1 MDDIITRT
9 SISNDNISSIS
20 VELDDRIS
28 FNEKS
33 TGSTSISKT
42 SINVVHEPKTIDYKA
57 RQTLIRKLDLRL
69 LPILSIIYFLSYLDR
84 SNIANAKIGGIEHDI
99 HLTSV
104 QYQWSLSIF
113 FFGYVLFEVPSNI
126 ILRRWRPSRW
136 ICLIMLVWGTIA
148 VCMAAISNFTGL
160 LICRFLLGVFEAGL
174 FPGII
179 YFMSLWY
186 PRKMQAIRLGF
197 FWSFS
202 ALAGAFGGLI
212 AYGIGQIKL
221 SKIAHWQL
229 IFIIEGFP
237 TILMAICCWFFLPD
251 SHEQARF
258 LTVEQRQ
265 LGIELLAEDSGA
277 SHNHSF
283 SWSQVKSVYTDWK
296 TYAYA
301 IIYIT
306 GTTALQGVT
315 LFLPS
320 IIVGLGKWT
329 PVQSQLMTLP
339 PYAIAFIVTLLLSRS
354 SDHFI
359 ERSFHLIFT
368 NLLSISGFLILMF
381 VDRNRSSIL
390 YFGIILLTSGV
401 YANVS
406 LKIAWFNNNFASLTR
421 RAVASATI
429 VSIGTIGGAVAGQI
443 YQDKQ
448 KPQYFLGNTIALSCI
463 VVQTILVFLLRF
475 VFIYENRRRER
486 FTTEQSQR
494 QIQRYGGSDL
504 VGDRHPDFRYTL

>member
-1 MDDIITRT
+1 MEDILSQHQVSNRT
-9 SISNDNISSIS
+9 ISLSSIELSECISSY
-20 VELDDRIS
+20 
-28 FNEKS
+28 NEN
-33 TGSTSISKT
+33 TGN
-42 SINVVHEPKTIDYKA
+42 NVGDAQTKIKLKE
-57 RQTLIRKLDLRL
+57 RQALIHKLDLRL
-69 LPILSIIYFLSYLDR
+69 LPILSIIYLLSYLDR
-84 SNIANAKIGGIEHDI
+84 SNIANAKIGGLEHDI
-99 HLTSV
+99 HLTSI

-113 FFGYVLFEVPSNI
+113 FFGYVLFEIPSNI

-136 ICLIMLVWGTIA
+136 IALIMFSWGTIA
-148 VCMAAISNFTGL
+148 VCMAAVSNFIGL
-160 LICRFLLGVFEAGL
+160 LVCRFLLGAFEAGL
-174 FPGII
+174 FPGVI

-212 AYGIGQIKL
+212 AYGIGQIKS

-237 TILMAICCWFFLPD
+237 TILMSICCYFFLPD
-251 SHEQARF
+251 SPERARF

-265 LGIELLAEDSGA
+265 LEIEILAEDSGA
-277 SHNHSF
+277 SHSHSF

-296 TYAYA
+296 TYVYA

-339 PYAIAFIVTLLLSRS
+339 PYAVAFVVTLSLSRS
-354 SDHFI
+354 SDYFV
-359 ERSFHLIFT
+359 ERSFHLVFT
-368 NLLSISGFLILMF
+368 NLLSIGGFLILMF
-381 VDRNRSSIL
+381 VERNRYSML
-390 YFGIILLTSGV
+390 YFGVILLTAGV

-443 YQDKQ
+443 YQEKQ
-448 KPQYFLGNTIALSCI
+448 KPQYFLGNSISLGCI
-463 VVQTILVFLLRF
+463 VVQTILVLSLRF
-475 VFIYENRRRER
+475 IFIYENRRRGR
-486 FTTEQSQR
+486 FTKEQIER
-494 QIQRYGGSDL
+494 QIQRYGGNDL
-504 VGDRHPDFRYTL
+504 IGDRHPDFRYTL